1 MFLILDV
8 NHSKLISYQP
18 KDCSPHFYVHSKNCY
33 VLTQTTENCIKTV
46 EGAACY
52 KPRRSQKN
60 GRISTDYI
68 QTERR
73 GINPKENLEFYQ
85 LSFGLVNRWLKFIN

>member
-33 VLTQTTENCIKTV
+33 VLTQTTENCITTV

-52 KPRRSQKN
+52 KPRKKSKKMGASLLITYKPSVEALTQKRTWN
-60 GRISTDYI
+60 
-68 QTERR
+68 
-73 GINPKENLEFYQ
+73 
-85 LSFGLVNRWLKFIN
+85 FINYLLG

>member
-52 KPRRSQKN
+52 KPRRSQKKM
-60 GRISTDYI
+60 GASLLITY
-68 QTERR
+68 
-73 GINPKENLEFYQ
+73 K
-85 LSFGLVNRWLKFIN
+85 LSIEALTQKRTCNFINHLLG